1 MQTDVWPQQPV
12 GATLHPQAGSRLHSS
27 AHGFMP
33 APKDVPESAPQRGPE
48 SGPEMGHLRGQGQ
61 GQGLTRRHALAA
73 LLLGPSGV
81 PWAWSQGTPLQGTAQ
96 SAPQSS
102 IHQPPQTPIQVSA
115 SSTLQVQ
122 LAMPWPG
129 TRSPQGFLVSEKFD
143 GVRAVW
149 DGRVLRFRS
158 GRVLNAPAWFVAG
171 WPDVA
176 LDGELW
182 IGRGAFD
189 RLSGV
194 VRQVV
199 PDDQAW
205 RAVTYRVFDAPGHA
219 AAFAERVRTL
229 QATLQAVNLPWL
241 VPVAQAVLK
250 DAPAL
255 QALLQRTVRQG
266 GEGLVLHRADALWRP
281 GRSDAL
287 YKFKP
292 EADEEGLVVGHQPG
306 KGRLAGM
313 TGALL
318 LQTPTGQ
325 RFALGAGLSDALRQT
340 PPPIG
345 AWVTYRYRDRTP
357 SGLPRFASFVRLRE
371 PE

>member
-1 MQTDVWPQQPV
+1 MQPDI
-12 GATLHPQAGSRLHSS
+12 GPQAQAAAPLCLQASS
-27 AHGFMP
+27 SPPSQAYEGLLG
-33 APKDVPESAPQRGPE
+33 A
-48 SGPEMGHLRGQGQ
+48 
-61 GQGLTRRHALAA
+61 GLTRRHTLAVLLVGPCGALTAWAQHAPPTLAVAA
-73 LLLGPSGV
+73 RAQASVAV
-81 PWAWSQGTPLQGTAQ
+81 PVPV
-96 SAPQSS
+96 
-102 IHQPPQTPIQVSA
+102 PI
-115 SSTLQVQ
+115 Q
-122 LAMPWPG
+122 LAMPWPQ
-129 TRSPQGFLVSEKFD
+129 TRSPHGFLVSEKLD

-158 GRVLNAPAWFVAG
+158 GRVIAAPVWFLSAL
-171 WPDVA
+171 PPVA

-182 IGRGAFD
+182 IGRGAFE

-194 VRQVV
+194 VRQAV

-219 AAFAERVRTL
+219 GAFAERVRWL
-229 QATLQAVNLPWL
+229 QATLQAVNQALNVPWL
-241 VPVAQAVLK
+241 LPVTQEVLK

-255 QALLQRTVRQG
+255 QALLQDTVRQG

-292 EADEEGLVVGHQPG
+292 EADEEGRVVGYQAG

-313 TGALL
+313 TGALW
-318 LQTPTGQ
+318 LQTPTDQ
-325 RFALGAGLSDALRQT
+325 RFALGAGLSDALRQN

-357 SGLPRFASFVRLRE
+357 SGLPRFASFLRVRE